1 MATKKTKV
9 GSKEVKPKKGLAF
22 KLEVR
27 VNELVYKGEA
37 ESLEQAVADFVASPV
52 YPFAVKTPVVI
63 RYGNEKKEQQVI
75 WPVMIA
81 RRKLRLMKI
90 KPILADLIGGKFTSN
105 LANE

>member
-9 GSKEVKPKKGLAF
+9 EKEVKPKKGLAF

-27 VNELVYKGEA
+27 VNDLVYKGEA
-37 ESLEQAVADFVASPV
+37 DSLETAIASFVASPD

-63 RYGNEKKEQQVI
+63 RYGSKDKEMQVT
-75 WPVMIA
+75 WPVMLA
-81 RRKLRLMKI
+81 RRKMRLMRI
-90 KPILADLIGGKFTSN
+90 KPTLINLVGGKFTSN